1 MMSLPTV
8 SIFLCIS
15 LQLLVN
21 NPDFATSIKEL
32 FEDIKEHYEH
42 AS

>member
-8 SIFLCIS
+8 SIFLYIS
-15 LQLLVN
+15 LQLLAN

-32 FEDIKEHYEH
+32 FEDIQEHYGY